1 MKYMPDY
8 KNSDF
13 PERDFLFEIL
23 STMYPHETYEMIK
36 NAYKERHM
44 HYEEGDSEMVE
55 ITQKIYDH
63 IKDVLAYKSKFILL
77 LWTSYFWKSDAIAEN
92 QIKSQKGKQNQSYL
106 CSRLIKIREAFRLEQ
121 ENPACI
127 EGLRNGR

>member
-1 MKYMPDY
+1 MPDY

-63 IKDVLAYKSKFILL
+63 IKDVLAYKSKFIL
-77 LWTSYFWKSDAIAEN
+77 
-92 QIKSQKGKQNQSYL
+92 
-106 CSRLIKIREAFRLEQ
+106 
-121 ENPACI
+121 
-127 EGLRNGR
+127 

>member
-36 NAYKERHM
+36 NAYKERNM
-44 HYEEGDSEMVE
+44 HYEEGDSEMV
-55 ITQKIYDH
+55 KNNP
-63 IKDVLAYKSKFILL
+63 KDLRPYKRCPSL
-77 LWTSYFWKSDAIAEN
+77 
-92 QIKSQKGKQNQSYL
+92 
-106 CSRLIKIREAFRLEQ
+106 Q
-121 ENPACI
+121 E
-127 EGLRNGR
+127 